1 MDCSESSSCWT
12 IFLQNVELVTRIWGV
27 FTSIGKC
34 LHWLASYSFLLL
46 SFHYEMGNLSTCC
59 GCGMIQC
66 THTHIFS
73 LFSPRNCWREEKT
86 QLRQTKERDQLR
98 IGLVAKRLGP
108 FFLSCCVS
116 FGCSFFFKNPS
127 ALKIDTKAS

>member
-46 SFHYEMGNLSTCC
+46 LFHYEMGNLSTCC

-66 THTHIFS
+66 THTHTSFLFFRQGTAGGKKKHSYDRRKNVIS
-73 LFSPRNCWREEKT
+73 LGLGLWPKDLGLFSFHVVSHLAVLFSSKT
-86 QLRQTKERDQLR
+86 H
-98 IGLVAKRLGP
+98 RL
-108 FFLSCCVS
+108 
-116 FGCSFFFKNPS
+116 
-127 ALKIDTKAS
+127 